1 MGKVIGSI
9 LVGDSDFFLCPTFV
23 ITVLN
28 LNLNSFS
35 LGKSAQAGKG
45 AMRLT
50 LYKYIYFKYE
60 VDTHRKGGM
69 EGVVQN
75 KILYYFNF
83 IQLFS
88 IIVS

>member
-50 LYKYIYFKYE
+50 LYKYIYILSMKW
-60 VDTHRKGGM
+60 TRTGKG
-69 EGVVQN
+69 EW
-75 KILYYFNF
+75 KELSKTRYF
-83 IQLFS
+83 IISTLFNYFP
-88 IIVS
+88 